1 MTDVLTPESRSYCMS
16 RIRGVNTKPEL
27 QVRKL
32 LFASGFRYRLNLA
45 TLPGKPDLVFP
56 RYHAAVF
63 VHGCFWHGHQ
73 CHLFKVPETNQ
84 QFWLRKIGSNRDS
97 DLRNRRQLRKKGWRV
112 LTIWECALRG
122 RQKLDLAA
130 IASAAGDWLRSESAA
145 LTIRGSRRTDRDRR

>member
-1 MTDVLTPESRSYCMS
+1 MS

-56 RYHAAVF
+56 KYHAVAF
-63 VHGCFWHGHQ
+63 VHGCFWHGHR

-84 QFWLRKIGSNRDS
+84 QFWLRKIEANRDN
-97 DLRNRRQLRKKGWRV
+97 DLRKLRELRREGWRV

-122 RQKLDLAA
+122 RQKLDPTA
-130 IASAAGDWLRSESAA
+130 IAAAAGDWLKAEGTT
-145 LTIRGSRRTDRDRR
+145 LTLRGSSKGNRKHR